1 MNAAPKGANFFPN
14 LEWTWGFGD
23 RFLGEGVFADGEIT
37 VGESRQGG
45 SS

>member
-1 MNAAPKGANFFPN
+1 MNADPKEAQSLPN
-14 LEWTWGFGD
+14 LERNRGLGD
-23 RFLGEGVFADGEIT
+23 RFLEGGFADGEIT